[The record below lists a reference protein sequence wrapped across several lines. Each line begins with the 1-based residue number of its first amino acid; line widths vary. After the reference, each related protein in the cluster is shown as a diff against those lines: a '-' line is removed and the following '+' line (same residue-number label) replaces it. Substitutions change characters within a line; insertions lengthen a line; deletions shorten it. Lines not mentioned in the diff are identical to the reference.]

1 MTTNILKLITLHNR
15 IERKLVAISKEF
27 NMLTLD
33 IAPPSKPPIVLYFKN
48 DPLADCVTLLLE
60 KCCLIVCTSWHD
72 LSEKLQLDTKFLV
85 IHIDTILESDI
96 SIPEWMELLN
106 NTTKVLGVRPLSI
119 GVVIRKT
126 TPITAIKELKKTAVT
141 GICLDISDYDIADVN
156 YSLDQ
161 LLVHRPYWPTRII
174 EQLPGNTATPV
185 VSTVPGNRLTTRQ
198 QQVLKLI
205 VTRGANNKDIGRIL
219 GISSNTVKVH
229 VGNIMKIYGVRTR
242 LQLVIAATPKN

>member
-1 MTTNILKLITLHNR
+1 MPTNIVPSNKLP
-15 IERKLVAISKEF
+15 V
-27 NMLTLD
+27 
-33 IAPPSKPPIVLYFKN
+33 VLYFRD
-48 DPLADCVTLLLE
+48 DPISSCVTLLLE
-60 KCCLIVCTSWHD
+60 KCRLIVCTNWHD
-72 LSEKLQLDTKFLV
+72 LSEKLQLDTEFLT
-85 IHIDTILESDI
+85 IHIDTILESNM
-96 SIPEWMELLN
+96 SVAEWMELLN
-106 NTTKVLGVRPLSI
+106 NTTKAMHIHALII
-119 GVVIRKT
+119 GIVIRKT
-126 TPITAIKELKKTAVT
+126 TPLSVIKELKKTTVS
-141 GICLDISDYDIADVN
+141 GICLDISDYDMADVN

-161 LLVHRPYWPTRII
+161 LLVYQPYWPTRII

-242 LQLVIAATPKN
+242 LQLVIAASPKN